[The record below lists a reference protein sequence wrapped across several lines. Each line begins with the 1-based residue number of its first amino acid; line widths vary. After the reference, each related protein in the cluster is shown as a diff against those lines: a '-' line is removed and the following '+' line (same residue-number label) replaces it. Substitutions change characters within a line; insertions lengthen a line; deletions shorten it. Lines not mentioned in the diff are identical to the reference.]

1 MVKTLLRSVRQY
13 KSRAILTPVVM
24 IVEAAM
30 EILIPY
36 VMTLLIGVVADA
48 DEAGRPLTSA
58 DFREIVFYGVIM
70 FALGILSLASGA
82 LGGKLASEASAGF
95 AANLR
100 QDAYDKIQTYSFA
113 NIDKFSTS
121 SLITRLTTDITSV
134 QMAFQMCIRMLVRAP
149 VMFIFAA
156 IMSFFIAADIA
167 WIFLVAAAILFVLVI
182 VLMNSAQPYFR
193 QMFKKYDRLNAV
205 AQENLIGI
213 RVVKSYVLDGYEID
227 KYQKATQEVYDYSVR
242 AEKIMAGM
250 MPVVQ
255 VIMYA
260 TMIILLTVGG
270 ISIVD
275 KTLGIEDLTG
285 LLSYATQ
292 ILSGVMMVAMVLTF
306 IAMSRPAMERLAE
319 ILSEESTIKDPENP
333 VFDVKNG
340 EIVFDHVSF
349 AYRKG
354 GEGEDVI
361 RDVSFKIS
369 SGETIGII
377 GQTGSAKST
386 LVSLIPRLYD
396 VTEGCVKVGGRD
408 VREYD
413 LTALRNAVAMVLQK
427 NVLFSGS
434 VAENLR
440 WGKEDATQEE
450 LEFACKQACA
460 DEFVE
465 QLPGKYEYDLGQ
477 GGVNVSGGQKQ
488 RLCIARALL
497 KSPKVLIL
505 DDSTSAV
512 DTKTDARIR
521 AALREHA
528 PDVTKIIIAQ
538 RINSVQDA
546 DRILVLDE
554 GRFSAFGTHEE
565 LVKSNEIYRGIYESQ
580 VRGGGKDAD
589 AE

>member
-1 MVKTLLRSVRQY
+1 MKSVRQY
-13 KSRAILTPVVM
+13 QSRAILTPVVM
-24 IVEAAM
+24 VVEAAM
-30 EILIPY
+30 EILIPF
-36 VMTLLIGVVADA
+36 VMTLLV
-48 DEAGRPLTSA
+48 
-58 DFREIVFYGVIM
+58 GVIEGAQEDGRNLVQEDFVQIAIYGGIM
-70 FALGILSLASGA
+70 FVLGLVSLASGV

-100 QDAYDKIQTYSFA
+100 QDAYDKIQTFSFA
-113 NIDKFSTS
+113 NIDRFSTS

-134 QMAFQMCIRMLVRAP
+134 QMSFQMSIRMLVRAP
-149 VMFIFAA
+149 VMFIFAS
-156 IMSFFIAADIA
+156 IMAFIIEPGIA
-167 WIFLVAAAILFVLVI
+167 WIFLVAAAILFVLVLLI
-182 VLMNSAQPYFR
+182 MNAAQPNFR

-205 AQENLIGI
+205 AQENLTGI
-213 RVVKSYVLDGYEID
+213 RVVKSYVLEGPEID

-242 AEKIMAGM
+242 AEKLTAAMS
-250 MPVVQ
+250 PVVQ
-255 VIMYA
+255 VIMYV
-260 TMIILLTVGG
+260 TMIILLAVGG
-270 ISIVD
+270 VSIVGGD
-275 KTLGIEDLTG
+275 LKIADLTG

-306 IAMSRPAMERLAE
+306 IAMSRPAMERISE
-319 ILSEESTIKDPENP
+319 ILSEESTIKDPADP
-333 VFDVKNG
+333 VFEVRDG
-340 EIVFDHVSF
+340 AIEFDHVSF

-361 RDVSFKIS
+361 KDVSLKIA

-377 GQTGSAKST
+377 GQTGSAKTT

-396 VTEGCVKVGGRD
+396 ATEGSVKVGGRD
-408 VREYD
+408 VKEYD
-413 LTALRNAVAMVLQK
+413 LTVLRDSVAMVLQK

-460 DEFVE
+460 DEFIE

-512 DTKTDARIR
+512 DTKTDSRIR

-546 DRILVLDE
+546 DRILVLDA
-554 GRFSAFGTHEE
+554 GRVSGFGTHEE
-565 LVKSNEIYRGIYESQ
+565 LLKTNEIYRGIYESQ
-580 VRGGGKDAD
+580 VRGGDDHAD